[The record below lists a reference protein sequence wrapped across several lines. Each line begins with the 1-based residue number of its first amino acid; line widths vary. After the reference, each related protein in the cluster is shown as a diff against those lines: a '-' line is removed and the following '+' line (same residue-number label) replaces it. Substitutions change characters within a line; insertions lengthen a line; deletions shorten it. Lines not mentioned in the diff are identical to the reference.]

1 MNVQCSPPHFLRPLR
16 LNASLGGRNDGPIC
30 RLSKDTRLCPRS
42 SSVWHTAS
50 AHRMLSAPMDD
61 LGVPTLSSLDC
72 KLGIPLSPLV
82 CDAAS
87 CGKFHEDNSLGAV
100 ELYCQD
106 TGTSRFFSAEW
117 SVNR

>member
-1 MNVQCSPPHFLRPLR
+1 MAPSAVSPRTHVSVPGPAVSGTRPALTECCWPQWMIWESPPSAL
-16 LNASLGGRNDGPIC
+16 
-30 RLSKDTRLCPRS
+30 
-42 SSVWHTAS
+42 WTANRGS
-50 AHRMLSAPMDD
+50 HS
-61 LGVPTLSSLDC
+61 
-72 KLGIPLSPLV
+72 SPLV
-82 CDAAS
+82 CDATS